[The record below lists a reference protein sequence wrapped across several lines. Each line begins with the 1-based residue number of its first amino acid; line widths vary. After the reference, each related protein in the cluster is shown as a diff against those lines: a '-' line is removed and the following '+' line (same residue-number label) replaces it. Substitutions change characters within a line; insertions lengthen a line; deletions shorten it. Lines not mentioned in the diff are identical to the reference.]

1 MEKRKIA
8 FPALKIPGDMAYI
21 LGLFIATRIAL
32 TAVGYVAH
40 QVLWKQSFTGLEAFT
55 KIWTV
60 WDGSW
65 YISIAKNGYS
75 ALPVNDVNMANYA
88 FFPLYPAL
96 VRLASFAFG
105 DYALSGIIVSN
116 ICLLV
121 ACYYIYR
128 YVGLDSDEAAA
139 RRSVKYLLLF
149 PAAFVFSAVLTESLF
164 IALVVACLYYARKGN
179 WLAAG
184 ILGFFVPLAR
194 LPGLAIVVPLVYEYL
209 RQHGATL
216 RHIPDARSIARSI
229 LRPEIIMLSLPLFGL
244 GLFAA
249 GNYYLT
255 GDFLGF
261 MRIQSTWGGRMVL
274 PPVELLARLNP
285 TNGAIFTGAIFTIA
299 ALALMLLFYRKV
311 DPGAWMLGIILILIP
326 LFSAQSC
333 YSMLRYLAVVFP
345 LFIIAAKITKDR
357 RIDNALT
364 VVLIILEGV
373 FMALWTTWSSLI
385 V

>member
-1 MEKRKIA
+1 
-8 FPALKIPGDMAYI
+8 MAYI
-21 LGLFIATRIAL
+21 LGLFIATRVAL
-32 TAVGYVAH
+32 TAVGYAAH
-40 QVLWKQSFTGLEAFT
+40 EILWKQSFYGLDAFT

-60 WDGSW
+60 WDGWW
-65 YISIAKNGYS
+65 YIGIARDGYS
-75 ALPVNDVNMANYA
+75 AMPVNDVNMANYA

-105 DYALSGIIVSN
+105 DFALSGIIVSN

-128 YVGLDSDEAAA
+128 YVGLDSDEATAK
-139 RRSVKYLLLF
+139 RSVKYLILF

-164 IALVVACLYYARKGN
+164 VALVVACLYYARKGD

-194 LPGLAIVVPLVYEYL
+194 MPGLAIVVPLLYEYL

-216 RHIPDARSIARSI
+216 GHLPDIRGI
-229 LRPEIIMLSLPLFGL
+229 LRPEMLTLFLPMFGL

-261 MRIQSTWGGRMVL
+261 LDIQSTWGGRMVL

-285 TNGAIFTGAIFTIA
+285 GNGAIFTGAIFTIA

-357 RIDNALT
+357 RVDIALT
-364 VVLIILEGV
+364 VMLIVVEGI